1 MFEIPSAFALRIST
15 SLPVRIIMLSCKLR
29 QPPSGSEKLV
39 CCCQLSGQTPS
50 QCQASAKQ
58 KRNAFPL
65 PASPAI
71 STRKSRG
78 WITNHHISHHGQ
90 SCDAGELASVSLSSK
105 YPYLSTPSSI
115 HQQAISALPESSLKW
130 HGYARNIPSAKKSS
144 TLPILSAL
152 SSNISAVAD
161 LVSPTP
167 TTKNSREFPGNR
179 SYYTNRTNRGP
190 RHIIMKNRNII
201 TSQII
206 TSKKRSIT
214 QG

>member
-1 MFEIPSAFALRIST
+1 MQT
-15 SLPVRIIMLSCKLR
+15 SVPVIIIMLSCKLR

-39 CCCQLSGQTPS
+39 CCCQVSGQR
-50 QCQASAKQ
+50 QASAKQ

-90 SCDAGELASVSLSSK
+90 SCELATISLSSE

-167 TTKNSREFPGNR
+167 TTKNSRESPGNR
-179 SYYTNRTNRGP
+179 SYYTTRTNRGP
-190 RHIIMKNRNII
+190 RHIIMTNRNII
-201 TSQII
+201 TNQII